1 MRAKSYYDDLVG
13 KKFGRL
19 VVIRYAIPMVQS
31 NGRSRV
37 VAKYRCDCGN
47 EGEMILS
54 SIVNRNK
61 SCGCLRAI
69 NNRTHGMTGHRL
81 YHIWAG
87 MMERCRNANHKRYKD
102 YGGRGIKVYK
112 RWEDNNIFFK
122 WAINNGYK
130 DDLTLERNNVN
141 GNYTPFNCSW
151 KTMLEQ
157 SRNTRS
163 NFNIEINGVTKCLS
177 EWCECYKV
185 NYKRTHARIKR
196 GWEISEKLFK

>member
-1 MRAKSYYDDLVG
+1 MRSKSYYDDLIG
-13 KKFGRL
+13 QKFGLL
-19 VVIRYAIPMVQS
+19 VVVGYAAPKAQS
-31 NGRSRV
+31 NGRNKV
-37 VAKYRCDCGN
+37 IAKYKCDCGK
-47 EGEMILS
+47 EGIMILTS
-54 SIVNRNK
+54 LVNRSQ
-61 SCGCLRAI
+61 SCGCLRAGNI
-69 NNRTHGMTGHRL
+69 KSHGMSGSRL

-87 MMERCRNANHKRYKD
+87 MMDRCNNPNNRRYKD

-130 DDLTLERNNVN
+130 DELTLERNNVN

-163 NFNIEINGVTKCLS
+163 NFNIEINGITKCLS
-177 EWCECYKV
+177 EWCEHFNV
-185 NYKRTHARIKR
+185 NYKRTHSRIKR
-196 GWEISEKLFK
+196 GWRIDENIFK